1 MIRCIQQTL
10 WPVNRRSNR
19 RYTRRLNGIPDM
31 AFYRDLTVPDSYDRV
46 ETSLSRVSV
55 QKRLQNLSGYKG
67 APWYAMPNVKA
78 TEPDHSAFPSFY
90 SRTLQTRPKGN
101 VNVPS
106 QRVDHDLHDS
116 PTIINPVR
124 HGILSPI
131 EGTNST
137 DLMPEIDGKKSEANE
152 FQAASVLKPRK
163 SRLSRVLLSSAARAP
178 LIALDRKGHEMLP
191 PGTLLDSSLRES
203 FSALQSNN
211 FDAFRI
217 AVHKQWSQIKERFLS
232 GELRGLTVKKE
243 FLEVLVRHTGGYSL
257 DFITSILKHL
267 PPKFQDLNSRIR
279 YYEFVEYFGVLNDNG
294 LAQEPITADTVNSES
309 LNVSDTDTQDVRV
322 VQKNPF
328 PAVVE
333 IENVSIPVCEHD
345 DACIHDKAGADMI
358 EEVVTEISDNQTLEE
373 AILVPLGEA
382 EIQDER
388 KDNVHETECFPD
400 IVVDSQE
407 TNTTGLE
414 NDHVGRHGARIARG
428 WQKYEHVETAEKV
441 VPSMTMGERSDSMD
455 VAISLTRQYSAVLV
469 QAAAR
474 GFIVRQRNKVR
485 KALAHFMRRED
496 GVKRIVLHAVGR
508 YCSRLVNV
516 REYCT
521 RQLHKWNRYCR
532 RLKRHKRTFRV
543 CYWLFYTW
551 RKTTECNV
559 YRRMKAQNI
568 IHIFN
573 SFWVLRHF
581 KAWKRL
587 HSKKRAKKAEI
598 MVKIKLME
606 RYRVE
611 HSITIWH
618 AFAKHRAIVLKN
630 WRQKGR
636 AFARANYISRNLF
649 WFATWRYRTQLSV
662 LSSERVSMWWCSPI
676 GLKKQ
681 SLHAKSAQLPKL
693 PSVLSLMT
701 DPVPPPR
708 VKLRLEEFCDA
719 VRIIQEAFEVRER
732 AVNFCI
738 VSRVGRL
745 FIAALQEDVQQSR
758 KMRFAYAHYT
768 STLSAKMFS
777 AFFRATAKAI
787 SIKRVKETNK
797 SAARWPPGD
806 DSHESSPMFTS
817 DEINNPTG
825 WDKSNNPTRNSPANE
840 TIIKL
845 DELGDTAASIAQ
857 EMLSTNAKEEQ
868 DRAKQIL
875 EDRKRREKNLL
886 EAEKR
891 REIRIQEAKEQW
903 DRDIINRR
911 KALQDGEH
919 IYRRFEDEKT
929 RAHERR
935 IIRSIEYRLEE
946 EAEEEQIKVYMQQK
960 REEQA
965 TTLQHRSDILGHMSD
980 LRNKRAKM
988 LVNACYK
995 VLTEREKE
1003 SVKNLAVLCLRRL
1016 RIFVTQKNSM
1026 KLMKRSR
1033 LKNWLRI
1040 CSRLRYLDRG
1050 MPVYF
1055 NMRLRWACFN
1065 SWVTNVQLRQRFGS
1079 VRLGLKISR
1088 RKKLLSLFS
1097 QCIDGKFSIPQSL
1110 LSSHP
1115 RALYCRWIEYVQT
1128 KVAYRSIVTLF
1139 RAKKR
1144 LKILQACF
1152 TVLDVLLKQKYTVE
1166 ARKRGE
1172 RFHFIRN
1179 DLDLQTWRNR
1189 LLASYRKLSSRW
1201 TRKKHAF
1208 ITYKMKLN
1216 TRNQDSFKKFEARWE
1231 QNVRSRIKLE
1241 KRMLFLEF
1249 QNRGVI
1255 TYTVEDL
1262 YLPGVTNEN
1271 LDEGSIFSDFKALQ
1285 TGTFVAKHVDVYVT
1299 DWVVGISITVQ
1310 QNRGPDIELPIH
1322 GSMDGTKK
1330 TFVLDIN
1337 KNERLVGVTMDTG
1350 DIVGRIRFITSNGR
1364 KSPWYGTFTNG
1375 NVHSIIGDPTRSI
1388 ENGEIIGFC
1397 GLHTISGFPKLGVV
1411 IRYPNDS
1418 CIFSN
1423 CWKHSGSNQA
1433 TEEAQFA
1440 TLLRMRSCDLLESF
1454 DRARIFTRKVR
1465 ATLNKTFVPACF
1477 QSNCNALG
1485 LWYFEALSR
1494 GLIGLY
1500 ENVQEGES
1508 QLARGQILMRSG
1520 KDMIA
1525 RAQEQ
1530 LYKIPEYRSDGP
1542 HLIKP
1547 YYTQGEDTSM
1557 NILRHIATLEESLE
1571 EGQRVVFE
1579 GQKLSDEARKLL
1591 PKLPVTKSL
1600 KLYFEKLYNLALVS
1614 ESLGPEAFK
1623 KRVGGGLREERLK
1636 DQQHE
1641 LDLEDQGTEK
1651 TADAMKH
1658 LKMSGALA
1666 QAMDA
1671 GNCLKE
1677 SHMIDSWK
1685 KK

>member
-1 MIRCIQQTL
+1 
-10 WPVNRRSNR
+10 
-19 RYTRRLNGIPDM
+19 M
-31 AFYRDLTVPDSYDRV
+31 AFYTDLTVPDSYDRV
-46 ETSLSRVSV
+46 ETSLRRVSV
-55 QKRLQNLSGYKG
+55 QTRLQNLSGYKG

-78 TEPDHSAFPSFY
+78 TEPDNSAFPSFY
-90 SRTLQTRPKGN
+90 DRTLQTRPKGN
-101 VNVPS
+101 VNVPC
-106 QRVDHDLHDS
+106 QRVELDS
-116 PTIINPVR
+116 PTTINPVR

-137 DLMPEIDGKKSEANE
+137 DSMPEIVGKESEANE
-152 FQAASVLKPRK
+152 SQTASAQKPQK
-163 SRLSRVLLSSAARAP
+163 SRLSRVLLSSVARAP
-178 LIALDRKGHEMLP
+178 LIALDRKGHGMLP
-191 PGTLLDSSLRES
+191 PGTLLDSNLRES
-203 FSALQSNN
+203 FSTLQGNN
-211 FDAFRI
+211 FDAFRVV
-217 AVHKQWSQIKERFLS
+217 VHQKWGPIKDRFLS

-243 FLEVLVRHTGGYSL
+243 FLEVLVRHTVGYSL
-257 DFITSILKHL
+257 EFITSILKHL
-267 PPKFQDLNSRIR
+267 PPKFQALNSRIR
-279 YYEFVEYFGVLNDNG
+279 YHEFVEYFGVLNDNG
-294 LAQEPITADTVNSES
+294 LVQEPATADPENSES
-309 LNVSDTDTQDVRV
+309 LNHSDTDIQDVPV
-322 VQKNPF
+322 VQETPF
-328 PAVVE
+328 PAVAE
-333 IENVSIPVCEHD
+333 RENVPMPVCD
-345 DACIHDKAGADMI
+345 DGDACIHDTVAVDMI
-358 EEVVTEISDNQTLEE
+358 EEVTAVISDNQTLEE
-373 AILVPLGEA
+373 TVCVPVGEA
-382 EIQDER
+382 EMQDER
-388 KDNVHETECFPD
+388 EDHLHETKCFPD
-400 IVVDSQE
+400 MIVESQA
-407 TNTTGLE
+407 TNTSGLE

-428 WQKYEHVETAEKV
+428 WQKYEHLETAENGDF
-441 VPSMTMGERSDSMD
+441 SMIMAERTRSHSDDMD
-455 VAISLTRQYSAVLV
+455 DAISSTRQYSAVLI

-496 GVKRIVLHAVGR
+496 GVKRLIFRAVGR
-508 YCSRLVNV
+508 HCSRLVNV

-551 RKTTECNV
+551 RKKTECNV
-559 YRRMKAQNI
+559 YRRMKARNVTL
-568 IHIFN
+568 IFN
-573 SFWVLRHF
+573 SFWMLRHF
-581 KAWKRL
+581 KAWKRW
-587 HSKKRAKKAEI
+587 HAKKRAKKVETMA
-598 MVKIKLME
+598 KIKLME

-618 AFAKHRAIVLKN
+618 AFAKHRAIVLRN

-649 WFATWRYRTQLSV
+649 WFATWRYQTQLSV

-681 SLHAKSAQLPKL
+681 SLRAKSEHLPNL

-701 DPVPPPR
+701 DPVPPSR
-708 VKLRLEEFCDA
+708 VKPRLEEFCDA
-719 VRIIQEAFEVRER
+719 IRTIQEAFEVRER

-745 FIAALQEDVQQSR
+745 FIAALQDDVQQSR
-758 KMRFAYAHYT
+758 KMRFAYAHYM
-768 STLSAKMFS
+768 STLSRKMLCTFC
-777 AFFRATAKAI
+777 RNTTEAI
-787 SIKRVKETNK
+787 SMKRMKKPNTSAVK
-797 SAARWPPGD
+797 WPSEN
-806 DSHESSPMFTS
+806 DSRESSPMFTS

-840 TIIKL
+840 TVIKL

-857 EMLSTNAKEEQ
+857 EMLLKNEEEEQ
-868 DRAKQIL
+868 HRAKLIL

-891 REIRIQEAKEQW
+891 REMRIQAAKEQW
-903 DRDIINRR
+903 DRDVINRR
-911 KALQDGEH
+911 RALQDGEH
-919 IYRRFEDEKT
+919 IYRRFEDEKL

-935 IIRSIEYRLEE
+935 VIRSIEYRLEE
-946 EAEEEQIKVYMQQK
+946 EAEEEQDKVYMQQK

-1003 SVKNLAVLCLRRL
+1003 SVKNLAILCLRRM

-1065 SWVTNVQLRQRFGS
+1065 SWMTNVQLRQRFGS
-1079 VRLGLKISR
+1079 LRLGLIVSR
-1088 RKKLLSLFS
+1088 RKKLLSMFS
-1097 QCIDGKFSIPQSL
+1097 HCIDGKFSIPQSL

-1144 LKILQACF
+1144 LKTLQACF
-1152 TVLDVLLKQKYTVE
+1152 KVLDVLLKQKYTVE

-1208 ITYKMKLN
+1208 ITYKMKVN

-1231 QNVRSRIKLE
+1231 QNIRSRIKLE

-1262 YLPGVTNEN
+1262 YLPGVTNED
-1271 LDEGSIFSDFKALQ
+1271 LDKGNIFSDFKALQ
-1285 TGTFVAKHVDVYVT
+1285 TGMFVAKHVDVYVT

-1350 DIVGRIRFITSNGR
+1350 DIVGRIRFITNKGR
-1364 KSPWYGTFTNG
+1364 KSPWYGTFSNG
-1375 NVHSIIGDPTRSI
+1375 NVQSISGDPTRSI
-1388 ENGEIIGFC
+1388 ESGEIIGFC

-1411 IRYPNDS
+1411 IRYPNDG

-1423 CWKHSGSNQA
+1423 CWKNSGSNQA

-1465 ATLNKTFVPACF
+1465 ATKNKHFVPACF

-1485 LWYFEALSR
+1485 MWYFEALSR

-1500 ENVQEGES
+1500 ENVEEGES

-1525 RAQEQ
+1525 GAQEE
-1530 LYKIPEYRSDGP
+1530 LRKIPEYRSDGP

-1557 NILRHIATLEESLE
+1557 NILRHIAALEESLE
-1571 EGQRVVFE
+1571 EGKRVVFE

-1623 KRVGGGLREERLK
+1623 KRVGRGLREERLENE
-1636 DQQHE
+1636 QHE

-1658 LKMSGALA
+1658 LKMRGALA

-1671 GNCLKE
+1671 GSCLKE
-1677 SHMIDSWK
+1677 SHLIDSWK